1 MNQFLLS
8 HNLDGHNLIALRAL
22 GAAMKLN
29 LSVQHKT
36 QAEAFHVLEMF
47 TEDLAEKHITLT
59 YLYVLKSHDEVQTL
73 INMFEAE
80 YTVRGP
86 VLIATASLCHW
97 VRIIKYYAHANQD
110 EWILNHLNQMQISI
124 ERLALAQLFQD
135 KIKEYIPEGFYL
147 R

>member
-8 HNLDGHNLIALRAL
+8 HNLEGHNLSALRAL
-22 GAAMKLN
+22 GSAMKLN

-47 TEDLAEKHITLT
+47 TDDLAEKHITLT

-73 INMFEAE
+73 INMFESV

-86 VLIATASLCHW
+86 VLIATASLAHW
-97 VRIIKYYAHANQD
+97 VRIIKYYAHGAQE
-110 EWILNHLNQMQISI
+110 EWILNHLNQMQIAI
-124 ERLALAQLFQD
+124 ERLALAHLFQD
-135 KIKEYIPEGFYL
+135 KTKEYIPEGFYL